1 VQPTAPILAAT
12 IGFATINAIVA
23 AASVG
28 VPANMQMALP
38 IRIKKQKT
46 AMPRGTF
53 ALTGTTGA
61 LL

>member
-1 VQPTAPILAAT
+1 MWTEKAANAGDFGG
-12 IGFATINAIVA
+12 IINNGSIYGARL
-23 AASVG
+23 G
-28 VPANMQMALP
+28 MPANMQMALP

-46 AMPRGTF
+46 ARPRGTF